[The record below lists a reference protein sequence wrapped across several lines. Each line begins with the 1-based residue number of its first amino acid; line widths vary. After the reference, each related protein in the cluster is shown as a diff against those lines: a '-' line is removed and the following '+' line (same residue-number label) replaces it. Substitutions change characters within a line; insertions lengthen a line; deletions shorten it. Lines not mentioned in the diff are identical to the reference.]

1 MLPIINTDNW
11 SAETFLAFADEAN
24 AFTDAVI
31 ESGVPWLDFMA
42 EKAPEADIIQALWR
56 EPEHWRGAEIG
67 VLKGHAK
74 MEEIRR
80 TGQGKALRVMRIRL
94 RDRDIAEMHWREF
107 GDGHP
112 QPPMTR
118 QQRRAAARKAS

>member
-1 MLPIINTDNW
+1 MLPIIDTDNW
-11 SAETFLAFADEAN
+11 SAEQFLAFADEAN

-42 EKAPEADIIQALWR
+42 MNAPGVDIIQAMWR

-67 VLKGHAK
+67 VLKGYAK

-80 TGQGKALRVMRIRL
+80 TGQSQGLRVMRIRL
-94 RDRDIAEMHWREF
+94 RDRDVAEAHWNAF
-107 GDGHP
+107 GDGNP

-118 QQRRAAARKAS
+118 QQRRAAARKAA

>member
-11 SAETFLAFADEAN
+11 SAEQFLAFADEAN

-31 ESGVPWLDFMA
+31 DTGVPWLDFMA
-42 EKAPEADIIQALWR
+42 EKASEADIIQAMWR

-67 VLKGHAK
+67 VLKGYAK
-74 MEEIRR
+74 MEEIRG
-80 TGQGKALRVMRIRL
+80 TGQSQALRVMRIRL
-94 RDRDIAEMHWREF
+94 SDRAVAEMHWREF

-112 QPPMTR
+112 QPAMTR
-118 QQRRAAARKAS
+118 QQRRAAARRAS